1 MTRTCSRVPVDRKGV
16 ECADRW
22 EKQIGR
28 TYGTLALKSKSSSS
42 RKGEGKKEVEKQSDR
57 RMG

>member
-1 MTRTCSRVPVDRKGV
+1 MDRKGV